1 MTLPACLVTS
11 SPTFEEPKRTRP
23 FLLAEGSSP
32 DVRQIKVVD
41 VATGKSLPLEF
52 GAAVVSEDAGTD
64 VIGRLVLDYGVAVD
78 GLPFQSLGEPS
89 SVVAATLDDGP
100 RTLTAKWGST
110 YKPPLG
116 CHYVSLLASH
126 EFAFA
131 TSCPEDPL
139 DFDFLTWT
147 VVVCDSSQG
156 PCCDPSAPK
165 GEGDCAPLEC
175 PVVDPNVR
183 CDNPAGGAP

>member
-32 DVRQIKVVD
+32 DVRQIKLVNTVE
-41 VATGKSLPLEF
+41 SLPLEF
-52 GAAVVSEDAGTD
+52 SATVLSEDAGTE
-64 VIGRLVLDYGVAVD
+64 VVGRVVLDYGVAVD

-89 SVVAATLDDGP
+89 SVVASTLDDTS

-110 YKPPLG
+110 YRPTLG

-126 EFAFA
+126 QLP
-131 TSCPEDPL
+131 CPEDPL
-139 DFDFLTWT
+139 DLDFLTWT

-175 PVVDPNVR
+175 PAVDPNVR
-183 CDNPAGGAP
+183 CDNPAGGVP